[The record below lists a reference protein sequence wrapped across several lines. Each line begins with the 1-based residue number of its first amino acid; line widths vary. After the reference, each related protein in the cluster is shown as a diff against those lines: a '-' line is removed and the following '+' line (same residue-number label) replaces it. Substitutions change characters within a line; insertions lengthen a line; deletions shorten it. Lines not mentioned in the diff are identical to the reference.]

1 MEFFVEK
8 KTNDN
13 FVLEEVGFKKGE
25 VVQIYRP
32 QNYQGPNLSIFHYK
46 GYKVEVLENQ
56 KYNKDEI
63 KVIILATNAIRHLK
77 VHKNFLRR
85 F

>member
-13 FVLEEVGFKKGE
+13 FISEEVGFKKGE

-32 QNYQGPNLSIFHYK
+32 QTYKGPNLSIFHYK

-56 KYNKDEI
+56 KYNKDDI
-63 KVIILATNAIRHLK
+63 KVIILATNSIRHLK

-85 F
+85 I